1 MFWKS
6 KEKEIENSIILLD
19 RTIKMD
25 IQNGSE
31 IEKQI
36 TMLHFSIEELQI
48 IKNLQPFVEEKIDDI
63 VDLFYKNL
71 SLEESLLTLINNNS
85 SVDALKKTLKSHIL
99 EMFSGIIDDKYFLK
113 RARIAQIHVKIGL
126 QTKWY
131 LCAFQNLFIAIIEII
146 EKNISEKEL
155 YYSSVKALS
164 KLFNLEQQ
172 VVLEEYDK
180 EISRIKTKLD
190 EQAEQTKIQVVNST
204 ENLASISEQTNA
216 AFHELHI
223 HCTEM
228 VEIAND
234 GRKLSALAEERAE
247 NGKFQI
253 SRQDSN
259 MKNVHEAVQII
270 SNDIEEL
277 LKITKEVQ
285 GIIDIVTKIADQTN
299 LLSLNAAIEAARAG
313 EHGKGFAVVADEV
326 KKLSEVT
333 KKSVSNVAHLI
344 LSTVTRVE
352 KLSASLDLINQ
363 SVQDGEQI
371 MKQTDICFEQI
382 LQSMKETQEN
392 NEHSQEEINVFAN
405 VVNELGKAFEEVAF
419 SADRLASFANEL
431 NNG

>member
-1 MFWKS
+1 MFWKN
-6 KEKEIENSIILLD
+6 KKKEIDNGIILLNSN
-19 RTIKMD
+19 IKMS

-31 IEKQI
+31 IDKQI
-36 TMLHFSIEELQI
+36 KMINFSIEELQL
-48 IKNLQPFVEEKIDDI
+48 IKNLQPLIEEKIDDI
-63 VDLFYKNL
+63 VDLFYKKL
-71 SLEESLLTLINNNS
+71 RVEDSLQTIINDNS
-85 SVDALKKTLKSHIL
+85 SVDALKKTLKLHIS
-99 EMFSGIIDDKYFLK
+99 EMFSGIIDDEYFFK
-113 RARIAQIHVKIGL
+113 RARIAQMHVKIGL

-131 LCAFQNLFIAIIEII
+131 LCSFQNLYISIIEII
-146 EKNISEKEL
+146 EKNLSEKEL

-180 EISRIKTKLD
+180 EIIKMKEKLD
-190 EQAEQTKIQVVNST
+190 EQAEKTKIQVVNST
-204 ENLASISEQTNA
+204 ENLAAISEQTNA
-216 AFHELHI
+216 AFRELHI

-228 VEIAND
+228 VKIINAGKE
-234 GRKLSALAEERAE
+234 LSALAEERAE
-247 NGKFQI
+247 HGKCQI
-253 SRQDSN
+253 SSQDRN

-299 LLSLNAAIEAARAG
+299 LLSLNAAIEAARVG

-344 LSTVTRVE
+344 LSTVSKVE
-352 KLSASLDLINQ
+352 KLSASLGLINQ
-363 SVQDGEQI
+363 SVEDGKEI
-371 MKQTDICFEQI
+371 MEQTDIYFEQI
-382 LQSMKETQEN
+382 LQSMKETQKH
-392 NEHSQEEINVFAN
+392 NEHSQKEIDIFAN
-405 VVNELGKAFEEVAF
+405 VVNELGKAFEEVAM

-431 NNG
+431 NN

>member
-1 MFWKS
+1 MFWKN
-6 KEKEIENSIILLD
+6 KKKEIDNGFILLD
-19 RTIKMD
+19 SNIKMS

-31 IEKQI
+31 KDKQI
-36 TMLHFSIEELQI
+36 KMINFSIEELQV
-48 IKNLQPFVEEKIDDI
+48 IKNLQPLIEENIDDI

-71 SLEESLLTLINNNS
+71 RLEESLLTLINNNS

-99 EMFSGIIDDKYFLK
+99 EIFLGIIDDEYFLK
-113 RARIAQIHVKIGL
+113 RARIAQMHVKIGL

-131 LCAFQNLFIAIIEII
+131 LCAFQNLFITIMEII
-146 EKNISEKEL
+146 EKNLSEKEL
-155 YYSSVKALS
+155 YFSSVKALS

-180 EISRIKTKLD
+180 EISRIKGKLD
-190 EQAEQTKIQVVNST
+190 EQAEKIKIQVMNST
-204 ENLASISEQTNA
+204 ENLAAISEQTNA
-216 AFHELHI
+216 AFQELHI

-228 VEIAND
+228 VEIVNA
-234 GRKLSALAEERAE
+234 GKALSVLAEERAE
-247 NGKFQI
+247 HGKIQI
-253 SRQDSN
+253 SRQDNN

-270 SNDIEEL
+270 SNDIEDL

-313 EHGKGFAVVADEV
+313 EQGRGFAVVADEV

-344 LSTVTRVE
+344 LSTVSKVD

-363 SVQDGEQI
+363 SVEDGKQI
-371 MKQTDICFEQI
+371 MEQTDIYFEQI
-382 LQSMKETQEN
+382 LQSMKETQEH
-392 NEHSQEEINVFAN
+392 NEHSQEEIDIFAN
-405 VVNELGKAFEEVAF
+405 VVNELGKAFEEVAL

-431 NNG
+431 NN

>member
-6 KEKEIENSIILLD
+6 KKKEIENSTILLD
-19 RTIKMD
+19 STIKMD
-25 IQNGSE
+25 IQSGSE
-31 IEKQI
+31 IGKQI
-36 TMLHFSIEELQI
+36 TMLHFSIEELHV
-48 IKNLQPFVEEKIDDI
+48 IKNLQPFVEENIDEI
-63 VDLFYKNL
+63 VNLFYKNL
-71 SLEESLLTLINNNS
+71 SLEETLLTLINNNS

-99 EMFSGIIDDKYFLK
+99 EMFSGIIDDNYFLK
-113 RARIAQIHVKIGL
+113 RAKIAQMHVKIGL

-131 LCAFQNLFIAIIEII
+131 LCAFQNLFIAMIEII
-146 EKNISEKEL
+146 EKNIYEKEL
-155 YYSSVKALS
+155 YYSNVKALS

-228 VEIAND
+228 VGIAND
-234 GRKLSALAEERAE
+234 GRELSAIAEERAQ

-313 EHGKGFAVVADEV
+313 EDGRGFAVVADEV

-333 KKSVSNVAHLI
+333 KKSVLNIAHLI
-344 LSTVTRVE
+344 LTTVSKVE

-382 LQSMKETQEN
+382 LQSMKETQKN

-405 VVNELGKAFEEVAF
+405 VVYELGKAFEEVAL